1 MIQSTLEPYRVSSQ
15 FLYYSMECAAVTQE
29 WAFGMLCHFAS
40 FRLCQPTQCTKC
52 TQPDLRHEV
61 ALPQGLVLS
70 SSSAWQISLL
80 LKAAPSKGH
89 GQGTRATASTAVAQW
104 RTRWRLPSHT
114 RRRTRWRREAPARHP
129 VASPHHVTACRWRK
143 PHAEVGQSV
152 GSCGEFLAWGCPQC
166 ACREADRVAAR
177 GQGGEE
183 HFSVASA

>member
-1 MIQSTLEPYRVSSQ
+1 MGCFYSCSFNLLSTASLHLTAASEPSACLCSKGI
-15 FLYYSMECAAVTQE
+15 LDALWLTCAV
-29 WAFGMLCHFAS
+29 C
-40 FRLCQPTQCTKC
+40 
-52 TQPDLRHEV
+52 
-61 ALPQGLVLS
+61 
-70 SSSAWQISLL
+70 
-80 LKAAPSKGH
+80 KAAPSKGH
-89 GQGTRATASTAVAQW
+89 GQGTRATVSTAVAQW

-129 VASPHHVTACRWRK
+129 VAPPHHVTACRWRK